1 MRIIFM
7 GTPEFA
13 VPSLNVLV
21 ENHYDVLA
29 VVTQADKPA
38 GRGHATKA
46 PPVKEYAMARSI
58 LVIQPVKLSKQ
69 GEIIEQLKAMNPD
82 LFVTCAF
89 GQILSQSVLD
99 IPRLGTINVHG
110 SLLPKYRGAAP
121 IQWAVINGEKE
132 TGITTMFTDI
142 GVDTGDMLLSKSCEI
157 SDDMTAGELHD
168 VLSLLGAEVLLKTVK
183 ALENGTL
190 KPVKQDDAQATL
202 APRMTKETGCIR
214 WEEPAVRIHNLVRG
228 TTPWPGAYTFFNGMK
243 MRIWK
248 TRMDIEPLSGL
259 AAKGLPGTVL
269 ALDAG
274 GMLVQTGDGAIRV
287 LEIQFDSGKRM
298 MPWEYS
304 RGHSLSAGDT
314 FGGNL

>member
-7 GTPEFA
+7 GTPDFA
-13 VPSLNVLV
+13 VPSLRVLV

-29 VVTQADKPA
+29 VVTQVDKPA

-46 PPVKEYAMARSI
+46 PPAKEYAIAHNI
-58 LVIQPVKLSKQ
+58 PVIQPVKLSKQ
-69 GEIIEQLKAMNPD
+69 GEIIEQLKAMKPD

-89 GQILSQSVLD
+89 GQILSQAVLD

-110 SLLPKYRGAAP
+110 SLLPRYRGAAP

-142 GVDTGDMLLSKSCEI
+142 GVDTGDMLLKASCEI
-157 SDDMTAGELHD
+157 PDDMTAGELHD
-168 VLSLLGAEVLLKTVK
+168 VLSLLGAKVLLNTIQ
-183 ALENGTL
+183 ALEKGTL
-190 KPVKQDDAQATL
+190 KPAKQDDALATH
-202 APRMTKETGCIR
+202 APRMTKEIGCIH
-214 WEEPAVRIHNLVRG
+214 WEDQAVRIHNLVRG
-228 TTPWPGAYTFFNGMK
+228 TTPWPGAYTVFNGMK

-248 TRMDIEPLSGL
+248 TRVDTEPLSSHT
-259 AAKGLPGTVL
+259 ARSLPGTIL

-274 GMLVQTGDGAIRV
+274 GMLVQTGDGTIRV
-287 LEIQFDSGKRM
+287 LEIQFESGKRM
-298 MPWEYS
+298 TPWEYS
-304 RGHSLSAGDT
+304 RGHSLSVGHT